1 MSVRIKRTH
10 SITFSDEPAEGL
22 ADALRQFLDETTSFP
37 SKMSV
42 TIRQTEH
49 DRMPGSYVREA
60 TITVEEET

>member
-10 SITFSDEPAEGL
+10 SITFSDGPAEGL
-22 ADALRQFLDETTSFP
+22 ADALREFLDSTAGYN